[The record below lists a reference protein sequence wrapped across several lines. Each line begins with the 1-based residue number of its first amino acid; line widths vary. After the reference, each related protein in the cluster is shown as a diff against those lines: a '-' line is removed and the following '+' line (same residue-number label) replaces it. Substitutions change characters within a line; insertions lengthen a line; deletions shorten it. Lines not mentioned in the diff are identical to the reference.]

1 MIHHFANRNSRF
13 LPTCLAHK
21 NDKIELFVSNMFS
34 GGYHHPNAARLWT
47 KLTAVAAVVDLD
59 DDIPE
64 HDDWPQ
70 YGPDYKILIEPSL
83 TKDRNTEQYLSE
95 CIEKIKCK

>member
-1 MIHHFANRNSRF
+1 
-13 LPTCLAHK
+13 
-21 NDKIELFVSNMFS
+21 MFS